1 MGKGGNVFQPSV
13 LTKGRKWL
21 FVSDQMLIDNCA
33 PTLAGLKTANLF
45 SCSYESEEELRD
57 SLRRLNRCLSR
68 KGLRVLPL
76 RRRNGRA
83 LIYVYRPAFLQRD
96 LEQEGACRMLSE
108 RGYCG
113 GQNRCLRLL
122 MKKLC
127 EEREFPHEIGLF
139 LGYPPEDVCG
149 FIENKA
155 AGCKCVGCWK
165 VYGDADAAKR
175 IFRRYQK
182 CTEAYQTFWERGV
195 SLETLA
201 VTV

>member
-1 MGKGGNVFQPSV
+1 M
-13 LTKGRKWL
+13 
-21 FVSDQMLIDNCA
+21 SDQMLIQHCA

-45 SCSYESEEELRD
+45 SCPYNSDQELRAA
-57 SLRRLNRCLSR
+57 LHRLNRCLR
-68 KGLRVLPL
+68 GKGLRILPL

-96 LEQEGACRMLSE
+96 LARKDAGRLLRQH
-108 RGYCG
+108 GYCG
-113 GQNRCLRLL
+113 GQNRCLLRLMQRL
-122 MKKLC
+122 S
-127 EEREFPHEIGLF
+127 EDREFPHEIGLF

-155 AGCKCVGCWK
+155 GGCKCVGCWK
-165 VYGDADAAKR
+165 VYGDEETAKQT
-175 IFRRYQK
+175 FTRYQK
-182 CTEAYQTFWERGV
+182 CTEAYQLFWERGI